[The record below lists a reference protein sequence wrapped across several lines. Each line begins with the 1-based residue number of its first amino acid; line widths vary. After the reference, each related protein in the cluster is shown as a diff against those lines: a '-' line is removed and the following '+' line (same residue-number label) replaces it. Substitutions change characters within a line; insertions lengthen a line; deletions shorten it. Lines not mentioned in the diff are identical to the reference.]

1 MSKTKAS
8 HEQGSGAPAFYNDIS
23 MFLAQTAGRIYR
35 FWVYKK
41 VFTPY
46 EIESQFIDESQY
58 ESSHARFGVI
68 QEAIVLPNKDVLLG
82 IGEIT
87 DHISDLHGKYF
98 HRVYYR
104 LSDICLEHHPSDQE
118 EFHVELQ

>member
-1 MSKTKAS
+1 MNRTKTG
-8 HEQGSGAPAFYNDIS
+8 HEQEREAPVFYEDIS
-23 MFLAQTAGRIYR
+23 KFLEQTAGRVYR

-58 ESSHARFGVI
+58 ESTHARFGVI

-82 IGEIT
+82 IGEIC
-87 DHISDLHGKYF
+87 DHISDLQGKYF
-98 HRVYYR
+98 HRGYYR
-104 LSDICLEHHPSDQE
+104 LSDICLEYHPNDQE
-118 EFHVELQ
+118 EFYVELQ